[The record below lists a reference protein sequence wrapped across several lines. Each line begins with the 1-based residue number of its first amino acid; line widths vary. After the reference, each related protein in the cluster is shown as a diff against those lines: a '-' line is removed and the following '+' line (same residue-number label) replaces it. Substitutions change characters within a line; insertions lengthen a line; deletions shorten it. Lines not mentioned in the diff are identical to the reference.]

1 MTTTRP
7 DMRER
12 QFVLGPE
19 QVRVTILTT
28 GAETGRRHDLTDS
41 WCPRAR

>member
-19 QVRVTILTT
+19 RVRVTILTA
-28 GAETGRRHDLTDS
+28 GAETGGRHDFTDS
-41 WCPRAR
+41 CCPRAR